1 MRVDRA
7 RRLACERRGPRGTT
21 WRRLSRGHGLGGGD
35 DDGSAGGDRVCGVFM
50 HCCGDRLEACMILV
64 DLYISFSSR
73 HSSLMSR

>member
-35 DDGSAGGDRVCGVFM
+35 DDGSAGGGFVECSCIAVGIAWK
-50 HCCGDRLEACMILV
+50 HA
-64 DLYISFSSR
+64 
-73 HSSLMSR
+73 